1 MLSDEIKDAVKC
13 HIHGLN
19 NATIVYEDLLTGNFD
34 YRQIFS
40 NSYIECKK
48 WITDNSFFYD
58 SNDIPHSSYLNGEL
72 I

>member
-1 MLSDEIKDAVKC
+1 MLSNEIKDAVRF
-13 HIHGLN
+13 HIDGLN

-40 NSYIECKK
+40 NSYIECQK

-58 SNDIPHSSYLNGEL
+58 SNDIPHVSYLNGEL